1 MPSPQL
7 RLSWG
12 TGAAQTQAA
21 AGRCLQSSLLM
32 LLMGSCPSPTAMK
45 EFPEALLGA
54 AVLKG
59 ERL

>member
-1 MPSPQL
+1 M
-7 RLSWG
+7 
-12 TGAAQTQAA
+12 GAAQTQAA

-45 EFPEALLGA
+45 EFPVALLGA